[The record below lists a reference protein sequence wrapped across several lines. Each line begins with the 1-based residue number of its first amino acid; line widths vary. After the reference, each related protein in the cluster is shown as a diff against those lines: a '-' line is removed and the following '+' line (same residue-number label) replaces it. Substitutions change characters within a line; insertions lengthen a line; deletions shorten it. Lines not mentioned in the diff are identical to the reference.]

1 MPLARLTLL
10 GLAPATLAIAA
21 WLTGCG
27 GDASKL
33 PAEGVESSH
42 GNSTDIA
49 AGSGTTTSSSAKTPK
64 APLPAADPIVVLR
77 TTAGDIKLKLFAEK
91 APQTVENFL
100 STYAS
105 RGFYEETIFHHV
117 EPASML
123 IGGGYTA
130 ELEPKPVRTP
140 IYNESRN
147 GLTNRPGTV
156 AMIRDPD
163 LPHSAT
169 SQFFINLAE
178 NADLDF
184 KASDNEDVL
193 GYCVFGEVVEGMDV
207 VQRIAQLPTTA
218 QGEFEK
224 IPSPIVAIRSV
235 ERLR

>member
-27 GDASKL
+27 GDASK
-33 PAEGVESSH
+33 PSPETDAPHAKSSDATVSNVAT
-42 GNSTDIA
+42 GA
-49 AGSGTTTSSSAKTPK
+49 LAGK
-64 APLPAADPIVVLR
+64 APKGPQAPVDPVVVLH
-77 TTAGDIKLKLFAEK
+77 TTAGDIKLQLFAEK

-100 STYAS
+100 STYLS
-105 RGFYEETIFHHV
+105 RGFYNETIFHHV
-117 EPASML
+117 EPGSML

-207 VQRIAQLPTTA
+207 VHRIAQLPTTA